1 MSRDRIEEIAKKV
14 KIEAELSS
22 CCGSS
27 EQQKMVGMRKQFGSS
42 CGATTLNTVTPCAAC
57 KLLRR
62 RCAEEC
68 PFSPYFSPH
77 EPQKFAAV
85 HKVFGASNVS
95 KMLMEVGEGQRAD
108 AANSLVYEANL
119 RLRDPVYGCMG
130 AISSLQQQIQTLQAE
145 VSAVRSEILKY
156 KYREA
161 ATATL
166 ISMNHHHPH
175 LPPNNNNQAPIIIN
189 NNDNNNN
196 TANSSSSQQQG
207 ISHQP
212 PPPPPQSCHAPPN
225 NPSLPSPSIVVVPS
239 SLSLSSSASSSVYN
253 NTTTPPKTTLS
264 HGSITSESV
273 PYFV

>member
-1 MSRDRIEEIAKKV
+1 MFGCPETDEIAKKV
-14 KIEAELSS
+14 KKEGELLLSS
-22 CCGSS
+22 SCS
-27 EQQKMVGMRKQFGSS
+27 ESEIEIMGRKQS
-42 CGATTLNTVTPCAAC
+42 LNTVTPCAAC

-130 AISSLQQQIQTLQAE
+130 AISGLQQQIQTLQAE
-145 VSAVRSEILKY
+145 VNAVRAEILKY

-161 ATATL
+161 AATATATL
-166 ISMNHHHPH
+166 ISMNHHHHHH
-175 LPPNNNNQAPIIIN
+175 LPSNNNNNQAPIIIN
-189 NNDNNNN
+189 NNNDNNA
-196 TANSSSSQQQG
+196 ANSSSQQQG
-207 ISHQP
+207 ISQP
-212 PPPPPQSCHAPPN
+212 PPLPPPPLRPAPP
-225 NPSLPSPSIVVVPS
+225 NPSLPSPSTVVLSS
-239 SLSLSSSASSSVYN
+239 SLSSSSASSVYN
-253 NTTTPPKTTLS
+253 NTPPKTTLS

-273 PYFV
+273 PYFA